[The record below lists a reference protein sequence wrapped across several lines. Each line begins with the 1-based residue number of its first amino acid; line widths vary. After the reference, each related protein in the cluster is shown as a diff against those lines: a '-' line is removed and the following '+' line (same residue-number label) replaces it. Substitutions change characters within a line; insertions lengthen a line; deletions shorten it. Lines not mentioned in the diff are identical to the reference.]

1 MALAAKPNVARDW
14 ARYPAV
20 VQVDTQADVFAIGDV
35 HGDCD
40 RLVRLL
46 AAAHIVRSDPSSPS
60 RVSWSAGK
68 AVLVFTG
75 DMIDKGPKGPAVIAL
90 ILALR
95 TEAARAGGQ
104 VIALAGNH
112 EVDFLRDP
120 ASEKAKE
127 FALQLKDAGL
137 DARVVASCGGDVGAF
152 VCSLPFAARVNDW
165 FFSHAGNSGGRT
177 MARLIS
183 DLQTGYD
190 KDGYETPELVAP
202 DALIQARLDGKTPF
216 WFAPRQATQPV
227 DQAIAEYAAA
237 LGVAHFVQGHQHNE
251 LRFPDGEARKLG
263 EIYQWRGR
271 LFLIDAGLSQDIDES
286 EGAVLRMR
294 SGEASV
300 VCPGGEI
307 VNIWNNAGK
316 PAASQG
322 VACGR

>member
-1 MALAAKPNVARDW
+1 M
-14 ARYPAV
+14 
-20 VQVDTQADVFAIGDV
+20 
-35 HGDCD
+35 
-40 RLVRLL
+40 
-46 AAAHIVRSDPSSPS
+46 
-60 RVSWSAGK
+60 SWSAGK

-137 DARVVASCGGDVGAF
+137 DAKVVAACGGEVGAF
-152 VCSLPFAARVNDW
+152 FCSLPFAARVNDW

-183 DLQTGYD
+183 DLQNGYD
-190 KDGYETPELVAP
+190 KDGYETPQLIAP
-202 DALIQARLDGKTPF
+202 DALIQARLDGRNPF
-216 WFAPRQATQPV
+216 WFAAREARQPE
-227 DQAIAEYAAA
+227 DQVIADYAAA
-237 LGVAHFVQGHQHNE
+237 LGVAHIVEGHQHNE
-251 LRFPDGEARKLG
+251 MRFPDGEARKLG

-286 EGAVLRMR
+286 AGAVLRMR

-300 VCPGGEI
+300 VCPSGRI
-307 VNIWNNAGK
+307 VNLWNSSEK
-316 PAASQG
+316 PVASRG